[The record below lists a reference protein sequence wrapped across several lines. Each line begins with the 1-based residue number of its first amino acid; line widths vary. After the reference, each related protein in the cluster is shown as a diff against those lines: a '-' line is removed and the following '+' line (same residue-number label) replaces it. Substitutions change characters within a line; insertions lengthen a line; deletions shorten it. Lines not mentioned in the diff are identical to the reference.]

1 MSPLRAIALGTV
13 ALVLGCGGAEQPATK
28 GPASPR
34 LDEVRVTND
43 RLDGTLW
50 LGPVAERARR
60 AGGGPLRVVASDV
73 VSEGD
78 HVGGFVE
85 VPEGQCVLVLAR
97 GSPTVSDADLFVYED
112 DGDPFATD
120 ESPAPEAS
128 ALLCPPHPRRLY
140 VVGRA
145 TSGVGAVAVGV
156 LGVAPELSAAVGA
169 AAGVRG
175 READGSGR
183 LDAWPGLEGRVRAH
197 REGIGGVWEDQR
209 RVALAVTSR
218 AATRLSFVLEE
229 SRCADV
235 FVAPS
240 DEVGSLEAVVEDA
253 EGRIVA
259 RAKTQGRERTLVLCS
274 ATREELTLALR
285 PRGSQGLIAVVLGR
299 STVGAER
306 ELSEST
312 VVARVTESRPLAT
325 VLAAHDRAL
334 LEAGLGSPTLVAKGT
349 AKIGSRSAYPLQLPE
364 GCARIDVLAG
374 HPLALVEASLWDEQG
389 ARLTDAR
396 GSARATLFTCGAG
409 GPARI
414 DLEAEG
420 RPGPFA
426 IQLRKTKLATPALV
440 AHPIAAGRLLG
451 RLYAGGQLGEGGAPV
466 DVEVVSL
473 DDGTRRTLSKKLRA
487 PGCLEAVTALDRGAA
502 GVDVR
507 ISDPSSGESSL
518 AAARHV
524 VGGGL
529 CSPQDTTPLRVEL
542 TVAAGRAEALVWLR
556 ESAAR

>member
-1 MSPLRAIALGTV
+1 VSALRGIAALGLAV
-13 ALVLGCGGAEQPATK
+13 VLGCGGAETPVKQPA
-28 GPASPR
+28 AST
-34 LDEVRVTND
+34 LGEVRVTND

-73 VSEGD
+73 ASEGD

-97 GSPTVSDADLFVYED
+97 GSPTVSDVDLFVYED

-140 VVGRA
+140 AVGRA

-156 LGVAPELSAAVGA
+156 LGVAPELAAAVGA

-175 READGSGR
+175 READGTGR
-183 LDAWPGLEGRVRAH
+183 LDAWPGLEARVHAH
-197 REGIGGVWEDQR
+197 RQGLGGVWEDQR

-229 SRCADV
+229 GRCADV

-253 EGRIVA
+253 DGRIVA

-285 PRGSQGLIAVVLGR
+285 PRGSQGLVAVVLGR
-299 STVGAER
+299 SQVGAER

-312 VVARVTESRPLAT
+312 PIARVSESRPLAA
-325 VLAAHDRAL
+325 VIAAHDRAL
-334 LEAGLGSPTLVAKGT
+334 LEVGLGSPTLVAKGT
-349 AKIGSRSAYPLQLPE
+349 AKVGSRSAFSLELPA

-374 HPLALVEASLWDEQG
+374 HPLALVEASLWDAQG
-389 ARLTDAR
+389 TRLTEAR
-396 GSARATLFTCGAG
+396 GAARATLFTCGTG

-426 IQLRKTKLATPALV
+426 IQLRKTQLATPALV

-451 RLYAGGQLGEGGAPV
+451 RLYAGGQLGEGNAPV
-466 DVEVVSL
+466 DVDVVSL
-473 DDGTRRTLSKKLRA
+473 DDASRRTLTKKLTT
-487 PGCLEAVTALDRGAA
+487 PGCLDAVTALDRGAA

-507 ISDPSSGESSL
+507 IADASSGESSL
-518 AAARHV
+518 AAARYV
-524 VGGGL
+524 VANRL
-529 CSPQDTTPLRVEL
+529 CSPQDATPLRVEL
-542 TVAAGRAEALVWLR
+542 TVATGRAEALVWLR